1 MEQELHGK
9 RAGDHAKE
17 DGPGKALPR
26 FLGAYCRGHGMRA
39 KHHASDIAT
48 SIGGHHAQHEDHDG
62 SGATGKWGRHQRQ
75 HCCEGGKK
83 RNPCQHKNA
92 DGHIPQ
98 VVNWWAMATIMEEAT
113 KHKRQHSGDI
123 DRDKAGRAQWPGD
136 PHHSLAQNNEQ
147 CARNIVG
154 MLPQAAE
161 HLPHSN
167 ADCKGDDRVP
177 RERAGPYG
185 EHDKCA
191 KAYANADSGR
201 QIAACTILRLWQSA
215 VYGITHRDRLLSLLL
230 SRPLANVRCSTSPTP
245 DFGAVGRGTEKAP
258 PAGDGHGG
266 NGGRS

>member
-1 MEQELHGK
+1 
-9 RAGDHAKE
+9 
-17 DGPGKALPR
+17 
-26 FLGAYCRGHGMRA
+26 
-39 KHHASDIAT
+39 
-48 SIGGHHAQHEDHDG
+48 
-62 SGATGKWGRHQRQ
+62 
-75 HCCEGGKK
+75 
-83 RNPCQHKNA
+83 
-92 DGHIPQ
+92 
-98 VVNWWAMATIMEEAT
+98 
-113 KHKRQHSGDI
+113 
-123 DRDKAGRAQWPGD
+123 
-136 PHHSLAQNNEQ
+136 
-147 CARNIVG
+147 

-167 ADCKGDDRVP
+167 ANCKGDDRVP

-266 NGGRS
+266 NDGRS